1 MVGEIYHEPYNLV
14 DGRQIDALTQ
24 SPEYSDK
31 LNTAIATLKKYKS
44 EIIAFAEVFLEHPE
58 FGKACRANMELL
70 NKRAKAPFKASLN
83 RQSLGHV
90 INRMVLQL
98 GAEARNFI
106 S

>member
-1 MVGEIYHEPYNLV
+1 
-14 DGRQIDALTQ
+14 QIDALTQ

-58 FGKACRANMELL
+58 LGKACRANMEWI
-70 NKRAKAPFKASLN
+70 NKHVKAPFKAGLN
-83 RQSLGHV
+83 RQSLEHV
-90 INRMVLQL
+90 INRMELQL
-98 GAEARNFI
+98 GGEVRNFI